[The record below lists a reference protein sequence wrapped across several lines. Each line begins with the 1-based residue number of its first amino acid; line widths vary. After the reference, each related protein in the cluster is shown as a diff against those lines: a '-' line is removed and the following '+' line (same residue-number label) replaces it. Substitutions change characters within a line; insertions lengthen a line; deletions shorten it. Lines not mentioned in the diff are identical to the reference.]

1 MLNREFKLG
10 VLILLI
16 ILIGQLLVTY
26 LENSNAIL

>member
-16 ILIGQLLVTY
+16 ILIGQLLATY